1 MKGLI
6 RNTTVNSW
14 ALYFISLTLAGVT
27 IKGGLFAYLVGGL
40 VLSIMNGTIR
50 PVLSILSIPLNL
62 VTLGLFSFFSNAI
75 ILYLLTVIVPYI
87 KIVAFTFK
95 GFSVAGFVVPNIYF
109 NGLFAYVAAAF
120 VLSLFYSYFE
130 WLVEK

>member
-14 ALYFISLTLAGVT
+14 ALYFISIVLAGVI
-27 IKGGLFAYLVGGL
+27 IKGGLPTYLIGGF
-40 VLSIMNGTIR
+40 VLSIMNSTIR
-50 PVLSILSIPLNL
+50 PVLSILSLPLNL

-75 ILYLLTVIVPYI
+75 ILYLLTVLVPNI
-87 KIVAFTFK
+87 KIIAFTFP
-95 GFSVAGFVVPNIYF
+95 GFSFAGVTVADHYL

-120 VLSLFYSYFE
+120 VLSIFYSYFE
-130 WLVEK
+130 WLVS